1 MDRSELGKGV
11 VAVLGQ
17 GSVYGPE
24 LRPTSSLPRL
34 HLCQGGSM
42 HLPGGVAHTAQPPSD
57 ARAATPFTSHLIHE
71 TAGYA
76 TDGIIQGWLLAWAG
90 WRARR

>member
-1 MDRSELGKGV
+1 MDRNEFGKGV

-24 LRPTSSLPRL
+24 LRPTSSLPWL
-34 HLCQGGSM
+34 H